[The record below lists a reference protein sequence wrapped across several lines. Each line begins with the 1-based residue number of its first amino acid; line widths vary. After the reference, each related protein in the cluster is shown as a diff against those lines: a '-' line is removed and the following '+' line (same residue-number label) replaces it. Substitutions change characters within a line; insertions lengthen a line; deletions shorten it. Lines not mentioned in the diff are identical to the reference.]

1 MPDQTQSNGK
11 NGKAKYLLTVLSLIT
26 LLISGFLWALSQSAT
41 LSTHTLEMGTLNAES
56 KQQREKINTN
66 AAEFQNFKGSVDARL
81 SNIEKSLERIERKM
95 DERKK

>member
-1 MPDQTQSNGK
+1 
-11 NGKAKYLLTVLSLIT
+11 
-26 LLISGFLWALSQSAT
+26 
-41 LSTHTLEMGTLNAES
+41 MGTLNAES

-81 SNIEKSLERIERKM
+81 ANIEKSLERIERKM